1 MPKAKSA
8 AAKALEVDDH
18 LAEAPASLG
27 YASFTPFILSTSV
40 LSVVM
45 KKPWRWRERGSG
57 ASLGLLG
64 YAHARSGERN
74 EALRMIEELRAASKH
89 GFVPAFFFALVY
101 AGLEDRDLAFAWL
114 EKVHEERFN
123 RLAYLKSETLWD
135 PLRSDSRLAD
145 LVRRIGIPQ

>member
-57 ASLGLLG
+57 ALWACLDTRMLGQ
-64 YAHARSGERN
+64 A
-74 EALRMIEELRAASKH
+74 
-89 GFVPAFFFALVY
+89 
-101 AGLEDRDLAFAWL
+101 
-114 EKVHEERFN
+114 
-123 RLAYLKSETLWD
+123 SET
-135 PLRSDSRLAD
+135 
-145 LVRRIGIPQ
+145 RRYE